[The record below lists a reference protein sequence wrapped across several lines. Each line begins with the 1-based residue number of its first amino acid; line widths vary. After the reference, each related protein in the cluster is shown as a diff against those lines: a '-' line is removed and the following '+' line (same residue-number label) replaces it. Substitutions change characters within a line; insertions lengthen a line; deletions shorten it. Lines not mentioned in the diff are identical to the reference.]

1 MEQVKF
7 RSFYSRMWQKI
18 FSLPINPKLDPNF
31 IKGDYLQFL
40 LRNNDW
46 IYDLYFTCR
55 MPPFTQDA
63 MGDVFFTPDMEF
75 QVIEMALWL
84 SELTKIPLSATFNN
98 IYVRPDQKGL
108 DMFLTNFKELYNLG
122 VRIVTLPH
130 TSWVLTGQIQKEY
143 PELYIKNTILREVTR
158 PNEIVELA
166 RAGFHYINLDRDLM
180 RDKDRLI
187 EIKEAKEYCA
197 EQGYPVKLSI
207 LVNEGCWGNC
217 PIMPEHYH
225 YNNTRNADD
234 PQYFNDTISR
244 VSCSKWDAVEGGLAA
259 LKAANLPPWKSD
271 WEEFLELGIDVF
283 KLHGRESATR
293 LKESMDIIDR
303 WVLDKELLFPQF
315 KEYIDDTNIKERPI
329 DVWREKIKTCKF
341 NCWKCSYCDKVYDTA
356 KNNKVNPK
364 VNKIIEAID
373 KAELGESNYT
383 GVCIESLTSETTKHF
398 LNNIC
403 AIEGTKY
410 LELGVY
416 GGGTFYSAL
425 QNNNVFGYAVDDFK
439 KRYLSPERDDIEFTP
454 FTNPKTAFL
463 TPPWYPD
470 KRYDFK
476 LIEGN
481 ISEVEIP
488 EQCNVI
494 FYDADHDPVE
504 QYKNLQHIWQY
515 CADEFILLVDDAN
528 MPGVIDS
535 VDDLIRSNNPTV
547 LFERKILTSIPEDL
561 NSWWNGIYI
570 LLIKK

>member
-1 MEQVKF
+1 
-7 RSFYSRMWQKI
+7 
-18 FSLPINPKLDPNF
+18 
-31 IKGDYLQFL
+31 
-40 LRNNDW
+40 
-46 IYDLYFTCR
+46 
-55 MPPFTQDA
+55 
-63 MGDVFFTPDMEF
+63 
-75 QVIEMALWL
+75 
-84 SELTKIPLSATFNN
+84 
-98 IYVRPDQKGL
+98 
-108 DMFLTNFKELYNLG
+108 
-122 VRIVTLPH
+122 
-130 TSWVLTGQIQKEY
+130 
-143 PELYIKNTILREVTR
+143 
-158 PNEIVELA
+158 
-166 RAGFHYINLDRDLM
+166 
-180 RDKDRLI
+180 
-187 EIKEAKEYCA
+187 
-197 EQGYPVKLSI
+197 
-207 LVNEGCWGNC
+207 
-217 PIMPEHYH
+217 MPEHYH
-225 YNNTRNADD
+225 YNNTRNGDD

-293 LKESMDIIDR
+293 LKESMDIINR
-303 WVLDKELLFPQF
+303 WVLDKKLLFPTFQ
-315 KEYIDDTNIKERPI
+315 EYIEDVDIKERPI
-329 DVWREKIKTCKF
+329 DVWRDKIKTCQF
-341 NCWKCSYCDKVYDTA
+341 NCWKCNYCDLVYKNG
-356 KNNKVNPK
+356 KNNKVNFK
-364 VNKIIEAID
+364 INKIIEAID

-425 QNNNVFGYAVDDFK
+425 QNNNVKGYAVDDFK
-439 KRYLSPERDDIEFTP
+439 KRYLSPERDDIDFTP
-454 FTNPKTAFL
+454 FNNPKTAFL

-470 KRYDFK
+470 KRYDFE

-515 CADEFILLVDDAN
+515 CDDEFILLVDDAN

>member
-1 MEQVKF
+1 
-7 RSFYSRMWQKI
+7 
-18 FSLPINPKLDPNF
+18 
-31 IKGDYLQFL
+31 
-40 LRNNDW
+40 
-46 IYDLYFTCR
+46 

-84 SELTKIPLSATFNN
+84 SEITKIPLSATFNN

-108 DMFLTNFKELYNLG
+108 DMFLTNFRELYDLG

-225 YNNTRNADD
+225 YNNTRNGDD

-271 WEEFLELGIDVF
+271 WQEFLELGIDVF

-315 KEYIDDTNIKERPI
+315 QEYIDDTNIKERPI

-364 VNKIIEAID
+364 INKIIEAID

-439 KRYLSPERDDIEFTP
+439 KRYVSPERDDIEFTP
-454 FTNPKTAFL
+454 FNNPKTAFL

-470 KRYDFK
+470 KRYNFK

-504 QYKNLQHIWQY
+504 QYKNLQHIWKY
-515 CADEFILLVDDAN
+515 CDDEFILLVDDAN

-561 NSWWNGIYI
+561 NSWWNGLYI